1 MTMQNIIQTGDLV
14 RYKSLAVDIGDCLGV
29 TIGQAVQ
36 VTPEGGVLVRWW
48 NHPHE
53 AVIGDTVAYHVS
65 ELIKVKNL

>member
-14 RYKSLAVDIGDCLGV
+14 RYKSLAVDIADCLSEP
-29 TIGQAVQ
+29 IGQAVQ

-53 AVIGDTVAYHVS
+53 AVIGEKVAYHVS